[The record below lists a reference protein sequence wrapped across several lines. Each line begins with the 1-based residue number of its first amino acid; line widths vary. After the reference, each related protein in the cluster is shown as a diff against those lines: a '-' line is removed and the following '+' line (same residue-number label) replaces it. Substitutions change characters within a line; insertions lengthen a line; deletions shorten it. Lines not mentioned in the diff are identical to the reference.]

1 MAILTE
7 GWRDNISSRA
17 LVPPFRAPMMM
28 QPGSFLLPAKL
39 ELFRTDGR
47 GAGVGGR
54 EDSDIW
60 AFLSRTM

>member
-28 QPGSFLLPAKL
+28 QPGSFLFPVKF
-39 ELFRTDGR
+39 ELLRVEGLA
-47 GAGVGGR
+47 AGVGGR
-54 EDSDIW
+54 ED
-60 AFLSRTM
+60 